1 MQRDIST
8 NIRIPE
14 EIWRAVKIKA
24 AEQGRSMKDL
34 ILEGMR
40 IVLNIKADQLPEK
53 GRSSLRDLFLE
64 FSGKVGTDVTDG
76 STEHDRYI
84 YDGKY

>member
-14 EIWRAVKIKA
+14 EIWKAIKIRA

-34 ILEGMR
+34 ILEGVR
-40 IVLNIKADQLPEK
+40 IILEKKADQSTQ
-53 GRSSLRDLFLE
+53 GRSSLKDLFLE
-64 FSGKVGTDVTDG
+64 FSGKIESDVTDG

-84 YDGKY
+84 YDEK